1 MPSVATSTTPAPRTL
16 SGAAAVRIVAEAVA
30 FRLKSLEMANLAG
43 ALSIALA
50 LRLPWGD
57 VAFRTLFAF
66 VLNALVYLNNDWF
79 DAEDDLRAPGR
90 GGPKTRFLAE
100 HMDSALAAQGALTVL
115 LVVAA
120 LAFDPGL
127 LLALLVGGGI
137 CVWYSYSLKRLP
149 YVDVLA
155 MAVWG
160 IGMPMC
166 GFPLGSALGWCLAL
180 QLGAFAAV
188 YETIQVMRDA
198 PADAA
203 AGVRTSGVVL
213 GVARTRRLSRV
224 LMVVAS
230 MLAAALLHPLAGLVA
245 AAALRVPLDG
255 NDVARRWNHV
265 KAIYAAAWLIAIAWI
280 WLTGSSAGL
289 LWSVAAAATAP

>member
-1 MPSVATSTTPAPRTL
+1 MPPVASSTTPAARAL
-16 SGAAAVRIVAEAVA
+16 SGAAAVRIVTDAIA
-30 FRLKSLEMANLAG
+30 FRLGSLEMANLAG

-50 LRLPWGD
+50 LRLPWRD
-57 VAFRTLFAF
+57 VLFRTLFAF

-90 GGPKTRFLAE
+90 DGPKTRFLAE
-100 HMDSALAAQGALTVL
+100 HMESALAAQGALTVL

-120 LAFDPGL
+120 LTFDPGL

-255 NDVARRWNHV
+255 TDVARRWNHV
-265 KAIYAAAWLIAIAWI
+265 KAIYAAAWLIAVAWI
-280 WLTGSSAGL
+280 WLTGASAGL
-289 LWSVAAAATAP
+289 LWSVSAAPNLP

>member
-1 MPSVATSTTPAPRTL
+1 MPPVATSSTSVARGL
-16 SGAAAVRIVAEAVA
+16 SGAAAGRIVVEAVA
-30 FRLKSLEMANLAG
+30 FRLGSLEMANLAG

-50 LRLPWGD
+50 LRLPWTD
-57 VAFRTLFAF
+57 VVLRTLFAF

-90 GGPKTRFLAE
+90 DGPKTRFLAE
-100 HMDSALAAQGALTVL
+100 HMESALAAQVALALL
-115 LVVAA
+115 LVGAA

-127 LLALLVGGGI
+127 LLALLLGGGV

-149 YVDVLA
+149 YVDVVA
-155 MAVWG
+155 MALWG

-203 AGVRTSGVVL
+203 AGIRTSGVVL
-213 GVARTRRLSRV
+213 GVARTRRLSRA
-224 LMVVAS
+224 LMVLAS
-230 MLAAALLHPLAGLVA
+230 VLAAALLHPLAGLVS
-245 AAALRVPLDG
+245 AAALGVPLDDA
-255 NDVARRWNHV
+255 DVARRWTQV
-265 KAIYAAAWLIAIAWI
+265 KAIYATAWLIAIGWI
-280 WLTGSSAGL
+280 WLTGASAGL
-289 LWSVAAAATAP
+289 LWSVATAPALP

>member
-1 MPSVATSTTPAPRTL
+1 MPSVATSTAPPARVL

-50 LRLPWGD
+50 LRLPWRD
-57 VAFRTLFAF
+57 VVVRTLFAF

-79 DAEDDLRAPGR
+79 DAADDLRAPGR
-90 GGPKTRFLAE
+90 DGAKTRFLAQ
-100 HMDSALAAQGALTVL
+100 HMDSALAAQGSLGLL

-120 LAFDPGL
+120 LAFDPRL

-166 GFPLGSALGWCLAL
+166 GFPLDSALGWCLAL

-198 PADAA
+198 PADAV

-230 MLAAALLHPLAGLVA
+230 VLAAALLHPVAGLVA

-255 NDVARRWNHV
+255 SDVARRWNHV
-265 KAIYAAAWLIAIAWI
+265 KAIYAAAWLVAIAWI
-280 WLTGSSAGL
+280 WSTGASAGL
-289 LWSVAAAATAP
+289 LWSVSAAPTLR